1 MRFREIAS
9 GVVLCLVSVYY
20 LDVES
25 ADHLIH
31 VASARSGLSVH
42 VIRIWEKRYGAVQ
55 PKRTGTN
62 RRHYSDNDIERLTL
76 LRRATEAGHNIGNVA
91 ALSTDDLRS
100 LAGAAT
106 LRLDPV
112 DSTSSAQRFHDECL
126 EAVRKFDGHELD
138 ERLRNALV
146 SLGHQGLLRQVA
158 APLAQSIGKLWRAGI
173 VTAAHEH
180 FLTASLKVFLGKL
193 AGQFAASAIAPA
205 IVIATPAG
213 QLHELGAVM
222 INTAAA
228 QVGWRTTYLG
238 ASLPAAEIAGA
249 AVKTSAVAVAIS
261 IVYPDDDPELAQELL
276 NLGRFLPANVTIFSG
291 GRAAASYLKALQ
303 AIRAVQLDDFETF
316 SRQLDVLRRNAAT

>member
-1 MRFREIAS
+1 M
-9 GVVLCLVSVYY
+9 
-20 LDVES
+20 ES

-31 VASARSGLSVH
+31 VASERSGLSVH
-42 VIRIWEKRYGAVQ
+42 VIRIWEKRYRAVQ

-62 RRHYSDNDIERLTL
+62 RRLYSVDDIERLNL

-91 ALSTDDLRS
+91 TLSTDDLRS
-100 LAGAAT
+100 LAGAAA
-106 LRLDPV
+106 LRHDPAN
-112 DSTSSAQRFHDECL
+112 STSPAQKFHDACL

-138 ERLRNALV
+138 EQLRNALV
-146 SLGHQGLLRQVA
+146 NLGHQGLLRQVA
-158 APLAQSIGKLWRAGI
+158 APLAHSIGELWRSGV

-180 FLTASLKVFLGKL
+180 FLTASLKVFLGNL

-222 INTAAA
+222 INAAAA

-249 AVKTSAVAVAIS
+249 VVKIDAIAVAIS
-261 IVYPDDDPELAQELL
+261 IVYPDDDPHLAQELL
-276 NLGRFLPANVTIFSG
+276 NLSRFLPPHVTIFSG
-291 GRAAASYLKALQ
+291 GRAAASYFKALQ